1 MHGEVVRPFAF
12 ALPLTASKLCKA
24 RSIPRFGG
32 PGEVSA
38 LSKYGVGWD
47 AAVNFPRMA
56 RWETHAIFGEDSN
69 ISEDGRRSAVGAG
82 ARREAVSLRTKGE
95 NVPQGTGNVDTDM

>member
-1 MHGEVVRPFAF
+1 
-12 ALPLTASKLCKA
+12 
-24 RSIPRFGG
+24 
-32 PGEVSA
+32 
-38 LSKYGVGWD
+38 
-47 AAVNFPRMA
+47 MA

-95 NVPQGTGNVDTDM
+95 NVPQGTGNVETDM